1 MKSLEID
8 QSSLTL
14 ADVLRGRENIHN
26 KRTKF
31 LEEIFRQPTRWS
43 EIKVSPENHGLLETL
58 IAGGSISPK
67 DKAILHQELTKGTNP
82 KVHDQEHY
90 SKPNKE
96 GKPKESGRS
105 SRKRRGRPHRPMRAK
120 ISEFWK

>member
-1 MKSLEID
+1 MKSPEVN

-14 ADVLRGRENIHN
+14 ADVLRGRENIHS
-26 KRTKF
+26 KGTKF
-31 LEEIFRQPTRWS
+31 LWKILEQPARWP
-43 EIKVSPENHGLLETL
+43 EIKVSPENHNLLETL

-105 SRKRRGRPHRPMRAK
+105 SRKRRGRPHRPMTVK